1 MFTSVNTSVYRCKHG
16 FECTAVAIAPAKY
29 CGGKSGSDTPFC
41 AAAVAVTARLWPAG
55 IRRASS
61 VCLASP
67 SAATHPPAR
76 GRGGLS
82 RVPLGRYPP
91 THPRPWRFVSRSFA
105 VAVCLAPSRFARGRG
120 VRFAFAPRGFLLRP
134 RPSVRPSFRVPS
146 PLGPPLRCPRLRRV
160 AVRPIVWAAFAAP
173 ACAGGFVPKV
183 RFG

>member
-67 SAATHPPAR
+67 SAATHPPTR

-82 RVPLGRYPP
+82 RVPL
-91 THPRPWRFVSRSFA
+91 PWRFVSRPRASR
-105 VAVCLAPSRFARGRG
+105 VAAGCVSLSPPAASCSGRGRPSARRSACHPLWGRRFAARGCG
-120 VRFAFAPRGFLLRP
+120 GWPFVRSCGRLLPP
-134 RPSVRPSFRVPS
+134 RPARAALSRK
-146 PLGPPLRCPRLRRV
+146 LGSAN
-160 AVRPIVWAAFAAP
+160 AVELTQL
-173 ACAGGFVPKV
+173 
-183 RFG
+183 